1 MGAKG
6 RATTTAITT
15 KSITPSHHP
24 LPPAPSLNTLGG
36 VSQHTP
42 AVGASTTVPI
52 FSHVPALTLQPY
64 ALTLPSASR
73 TSLVSPSLDP
83 GCISSSASATFT
95 PAGSPPPAPP
105 AAAAE
110 LSAAA
115 CAAAALRSS
124 SSRLRAAVVS
134 SSACQ
139 RQPGRHTS
147 TPAEVNNCGQG
158 NTECRAGKGSSCKPA
173 SRTAPQ

>member
-1 MGAKG
+1 MRRIRGNGKEKWETPSAEQQLGMDK
-6 RATTTAITT
+6 RSTASATTN
-15 KSITPSHHP
+15 KSMRGCHDHLLHP
-24 LPPAPSLNTLGG
+24 MPLLANTRE
-36 VSQHTP
+36 HPP

-52 FSHVPALTLQPY
+52 FSHVPALRLQPY
-64 ALTLPSASR
+64 ALTLPSASC

-105 AAAAE
+105 PPAVAA

-124 SSRLRAAVVS
+124 SSRVRAAVVS
-134 SSACQ
+134 SSAWQ
-139 RQPGRHTS
+139 QQP
-147 TPAEVNNCGQG
+147 
-158 NTECRAGKGSSCKPA
+158 
-173 SRTAPQ
+173 